1 MAAHDF
7 CNDSGTAELRV
18 EAAME
23 AFKGQWLERRGW
35 EHPWIRRPWCD
46 QLASARGVFRDSRPT
61 GRGATNPCTS
71 LGSRLGDLRVYCGG
85 LSKK

>member
-35 EHPWIRRPWCD
+35 EHPWIRRP
-46 QLASARGVFRDSRPT
+46 
-61 GRGATNPCTS
+61 
-71 LGSRLGDLRVYCGG
+71 
-85 LSKK
+85 